1 LVRTIFHSD
10 LRCRTGGGLNRL
22 RDLTALQGSGG
33 LIRSGLR
40 TGPCRRSLRLTAGSR
55 LRADATSRSGAG
67 DRSRS
72 SPDSSRLRS

>member
-1 LVRTIFHSD
+1 
-10 LRCRTGGGLNRL
+10 
-22 RDLTALQGSGG
+22 